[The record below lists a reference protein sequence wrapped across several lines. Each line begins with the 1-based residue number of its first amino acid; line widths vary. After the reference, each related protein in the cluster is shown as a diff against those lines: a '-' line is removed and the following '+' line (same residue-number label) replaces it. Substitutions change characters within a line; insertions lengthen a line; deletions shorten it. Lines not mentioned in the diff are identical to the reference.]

1 MQTNLGAPNHDAFF
15 TLAHS
20 GSRVFRG
27 LAWVAVIL
35 ATGSSISCKRTPSTQ
50 LVVGVQSEPMGG
62 IVSLLHVVIKVA
74 GVVAR
79 DEMIRPPNGSTVG
92 FPRPWEA
99 RLTAFQDPRAVV
111 DVEVDAFGSAGLSAT
126 PLLARLASTHF
137 IPGREVLL
145 RVQLES
151 RCIVYP
157 APKRPAARAPG
168 ARPPPGPLSGPTC
181 NAPATCIR
189 GICQPDAVPPSN
201 LEPYASNWPSNAPD
215 VCKPRAGAP
224 PTVQIG
230 TGQTGY
236 MPLASG
242 QTLQAEAGPQGGH
255 HIWIAVRMKNMK
267 QAGST
272 TKLSAVQPETGV
284 VIPPSSFAF
293 TFDPDEGGY
302 CKLYGLRY
310 QLDNGGIDYVQ
321 FLGKPLDV
329 TTTVVDSNG
338 QMASSTAHIQ
348 VAPTLVNP

>member
-1 MQTNLGAPNHDAFF
+1 VTAPLPGRALVLGRAY
-15 TLAHS
+15 LA
-20 GSRVFRG
+20 V
-27 LAWVAVIL
+27 LAL
-35 ATGSSISCKRTPSTQ
+35 AGPSISCKRPPPTQ

-62 IVSLLHVVIKVA
+62 IVSLLHIVIKVA
-74 GVVAR
+74 GTVAR
-79 DEMIRPPNGSTVG
+79 DETIRPPRGSTVG
-92 FPRPWEA
+92 FPEPWEA
-99 RLTAFQDPRAVV
+99 RLTAASDPRAAV
-111 DVEVDAFGSAGLSAT
+111 DVEVDAFGSAGPHST
-126 PLLARLASTHF
+126 PLLTRLASTHF
-137 IPGREVLL
+137 VPGREALL

-151 RCIVYP
+151 RCVVYP
-157 APKRPAARAPG
+157 PPKLPATRPPG
-168 ARPPPGPLSGPTC
+168 ARLAPGPLSGPTC
-181 NAPATCIR
+181 PAPSTCLR
-189 GICQPDAVPPSN
+189 GVCQSDAVPLSS
-201 LEPYASNWPSNAPD
+201 LEPYTVRWPSNAPD
-215 VCKPRAGAP
+215 ICKPRPGASP
-224 PTVQIG
+224 AVQIG

-236 MPLASG
+236 LPLATG

-272 TKLSAVQPETGV
+272 TKISAVQPESGV
-284 VIPPSSFAF
+284 AIPPSSFAF

-338 QMASSTAHIQ
+338 QTASSTARIQ